1 MLSVFPELLNYSLLA
16 PLILR
21 LVVGLIFLDLGFL
34 KFGSEKAR
42 WIASFKTLGLH
53 PADLLLSFYALIQ
66 IVGGL
71 FLITGFLTQVATLVF
86 VVFTGLELTVEW
98 KVREIL
104 KRDLVFYLLIFTI
117 SLSLA
122 LTGPG
127 AYAIDLPL

>member
-16 PLILR
+16 PLLLR

>member
-1 MLSVFPELLNYSLLA
+1 MFSVFQELLNYSLLA